1 MPELW
6 ALYKEDGVM
15 NDKIK
20 DLDGDVWVQDEDKR
34 GWTKH
39 TSRPTFPPLY
49 QTEDELEEKEPEW
62 PKVRWPKDNPF
73 FKTRLQPIN
82 LNLVDEIDN
91 PVWQLAERLCASLVD
106 KENEAIVQAI
116 TKYAKEEGFTE
127 LILID
132 KEFIRDAIK
141 KQIPQ
146 KPNYEGDG
154 YDDSG
159 NLIYDTWICPNC
171 EDRYE
176 VDYEIHSHCPTC
188 GQAIDWEVKE

>member
-1 MPELW
+1 MGQTLERLPGETVEDYAKRLHELI
-6 ALYKEDGVM
+6 EDGFISK
-15 NDKIK
+15 NDARASF
-20 DLDGDVWVQDEDKR
+20 G
-34 GWTKH
+34 
-39 TSRPTFPPLY
+39 FPPLY
-49 QTEDELEEKEPEW
+49 QTEDEEPEKESQW
-62 PKVRWPKDNPF
+62 KVRWPKDNPF
-73 FKTRLQPIN
+73 LKERLQPIQ
-82 LNLVDEIDN
+82 LGIEDENDN
-91 PVWQLAERLCASLVD
+91 PVWQLAEKLCVSLVD
-106 KENEAIVQAI
+106 KENEAIVKAI
-116 TKYAKEEGFTE
+116 TEYAKKEGFTE

>member
-1 MPELW
+1 
-6 ALYKEDGVM
+6 M

-20 DLDGDVWVQDEDKR
+20 DLDGGVWVKDEDKR

-39 TSRPTFPPLY
+39 YSPPVLRHLY
-49 QTEDELEEKEPEW
+49 QMEDDKQEIEIQCPRVQW
-62 PKVRWPKDNPF
+62 PKGNPF
-73 FKTRLQPIN
+73 LKVRLQPTQ
-82 LNLVDEIDN
+82 LNLLDGIDT
-91 PVWQLAERLCASLVD
+91 PVGKIVKTICASLVD
-106 KENEAIVQAI
+106 KEDEAIVQAI
-116 TKYAKEEGFTE
+116 TEYAKKEGFTE